1 MKKLFLLL
9 IAICAISLGMSA
21 QQVVRGQVTD
31 ANGEPL
37 IGATVQPIGG
47 GNGAATDVNG
57 EFSLNLP
64 YNVKTLK
71 VSYVGYKTQELPIQ
85 PSMAIT
91 LSDDGTA
98 LDEVM
103 VVAYGTAKKTSYTG
117 SAEAVT
123 NKKLELRPVTDATK
137 ALEGNVA
144 GLQVTSAS
152 GQPGSSP
159 VIHIRGY
166 GSINAYSTPL
176 YVVDGAP
183 FDGNLSSI
191 NPSDIESMTVLKDA
205 SAAALYGARGANGV
219 VMITTK
225 KGVEGRSNI
234 MWRSTFG
241 WSSRATKRYD
251 LVDQKQFVQLMY
263 ESLRNDYVY
272 NNGMDWKEAEAAARA
287 SMSDVDYGGGE
298 QYNPFKNY
306 KWDQLIDPATG
317 QVRADA
323 QSAWQE
329 DWYDSV
335 IRKNAFRHEHQLQ
348 VTGGSE
354 HAQYMMSLGYLNE
367 DGILKTTNYE
377 RYTGRANVNSQI
389 TDWLGMNLNASL
401 AHSVSNFS
409 DYDGTSTSN
418 PWYTAQFINPLF
430 PVYLKDASGKN
441 VLDSDGNLQY
451 DWGEATQNGTR
462 PGSLSDF
469 SSLGMLMLDKADNKR
484 DVAGLRTGIVLGS
497 DLAKYGWRQGLKLAV
512 NFSLDYVNR
521 NYMRYM
527 NSQHGNQA
535 NAGGLLRKTNSRT
548 QSYTFNQL
556 LTWDRTFGD
565 HTIGLLAGHEW
576 YAYKYSYL
584 LAGKTNL
591 VDGIYELRP
600 ATTLLEADSYSDNY
614 RIDSWLGRIN
624 YNYGGRYFLSAS
636 LRQDK
641 SSRFHPKHNKGTF
654 WSVGANWRVSGEKFM
669 QNVGWINN
677 LSVKVSY
684 GEQGN
689 DMLSTY
695 YAWQSL
701 YDLSYSNASNIGAMI
716 ASLENQN
723 VSWEKSQNLNAG
735 FDAILFNHRLQLNFE
750 FYNRLTKNML
760 LNRPMALSTG
770 FTGYMDNVGDM
781 RNRGIEASLRITPV
795 RTSDFE
801 WNITAMATH
810 NKNKVIKLTK
820 EARQIISG
828 VRVIEEGLP
837 IYTYYLSKSAGV
849 DPTTGTQLYWAYKTD
864 DDGNMIDGSE
874 YITTDKT
881 VATSCKYYQGS
892 REPDIFGSLGT
903 DFTWKGLTLSV
914 LTTYSLGG
922 KVYDGLYASNMSM
935 SYLSSTWSSNMLRRW
950 QKPGDITDVPR
961 ASLQDN
967 YLSSDRF
974 LINASYFAIKNI
986 TLSYA
991 LPISWISKLGM
1002 TGARIFGSVDNLAL
1016 WTHLNGMDPQ
1026 YNFTGGTD
1034 YDYSPN
1040 KTYTVGIE
1048 LNFGKTYAAAAPAVN
1063 VNALNT
1069 QINDLRA
1076 QLADAQG
1083 AAADANSR
1091 LAQLQG
1097 DLDAANR
1104 ALANCRNDLNAAKN
1118 VAPKVVDN
1126 SKQYMNILVHFP
1138 KSGTAIT
1145 ADQRANV
1152 ERVAAYLKS
1161 HPEATCEIKGYA
1173 SPEGKEEINVKLA
1186 NGRAAS
1192 VKDMLVKK
1200 YGIAANRINA
1210 AGQGISNMFDE
1221 LSWNR
1226 VSICEIIVK

>member
-31 ANGEPL
+31 PNGEPL
-37 IGATVQPIGG
+37 IGATVQPVGG

-71 VSYVGYKTQELPIQ
+71 VSYVGYKTQELPVQ
-85 PSMAIT
+85 PNMAIT
-91 LSDDGTA
+91 MSDNGTA

-159 VIHIRGY
+159 SIQIRGY
-166 GSINAYSTPL
+166 GSINASSQPL

-183 FDGNLSSI
+183 FDGSLSSI
-191 NPSDIESMTVLKDA
+191 SPSDIESMTVLKDA

-251 LVDQKQFVQLMY
+251 HVDQKEYVQLVY
-263 ESLRNDYVY
+263 EALRNEAID
-272 NNGMDWKEAEAAARA
+272 NGNSWSDAEAIARNGL
-287 SMSDVDYGGGE
+287 SGRLGGE

-306 KWDQLIDPATG
+306 TWDKLIDPATG

-323 QSAWQE
+323 QSAWNE

-348 VTGGSE
+348 VTGGSD
-354 HAQYMMSLGYLNE
+354 HAQYLMSLGYLNE

-377 RYTGRANVNSQI
+377 RYTGRANVTSQI
-389 TDWLGMNLNASL
+389 TDWLGANINISL
-401 AHSVSNFS
+401 AHAMSNFS
-409 DYDGTSTSN
+409 DYDGSSTSN

-430 PVYLKDASGKN
+430 PVYLKDIDGKTMYDGDGN
-441 VLDSDGNLQY
+441 VLY
-451 DWGEATQNGTR
+451 DWGEPTPNGNR
-462 PGSLSDF
+462 PGSLNDF
-469 SSLGMLMLDKADNKR
+469 SQLGMLVLDKAINKR
-484 DVAGLRTGIVLGS
+484 DVAGLRTGIILGS
-497 DLAKYGWRQGLKLAV
+497 DLAKYGWRQGIKFAV
-512 NFSLDYVNR
+512 NFSLDYLNQ
-521 NYMRYM
+521 NNTRYM

-535 NAGGLLRKTNSRT
+535 NAGGLLEKYNRRT

-556 LTWDRTFGD
+556 LTWDRTFGE

-576 YAYKYSYL
+576 YAFEFAYL

-600 ATTLLEADSYSDNY
+600 ATTLLEADSYSDKY
-614 RIDSWLGRIN
+614 RIDSWLGRLN
-624 YNYGGRYFLSAS
+624 YNYGGRYFLSGS

-641 SSRFHPKHNKGTF
+641 SSRFHPKYNKGTF

-669 QNVGWINN
+669 ENVGWVNN
-677 LSVKVSY
+677 LSVKASY

-689 DMLSTY
+689 DMLDTY

-701 YDLSYSNASNIGAMI
+701 YDLSYSNATNLGAMI
-716 ASLENQN
+716 VSLENQM
-723 VSWEKSQNLNAG
+723 VSWEKSRNFNAG
-735 FDAILFNHRLQLNFE
+735 FDAILFNHRLQLNVE
-750 FYNRLTKNML
+750 FYNRLTKDLL
-760 LNRPMALSTG
+760 LNRPMAPSTG

-781 RNRGIEASLRITPV
+781 RNRGVEGSLRITPV
-795 RTSDFE
+795 RTADFE

-810 NKNKVIKLTK
+810 NRNKVIKLTK
-820 EARQIISG
+820 EAPVLTYG

-837 IYTYYLSKSAGV
+837 IYTYYIAKSAGV
-849 DPTTGTQLYWAYKTD
+849 DPSTGKALYWAYDKDEDGKMIEGSDYITD
-864 DDGNMIDGSE
+864 DYS
-874 YITTDKT
+874 
-881 VATSCKYYQGS
+881 VAANCKYHQGS
-892 REPDIFGSLGT
+892 RQADIFGSLGT

-922 KVYDGLYASNMSM
+922 KVYDGLYNSDMDLW
-935 SYLSSTWSSNMLRRW
+935 YLSSTWNKNMLRRW
-950 QKPGDITDVPR
+950 QKPGDVTDVPR
-961 ASLQDN
+961 VEIAGTILQ
-967 YLSSDRF
+967 SDRF
-974 LINASYFAIKNI
+974 LIDASYFAIKNI
-986 TLSYA
+986 TLAYA
-991 LPISWISKLGM
+991 LPMSWISKLGM

-1016 WTHLNGMDPQ
+1016 FTHLNGMDPQ
-1026 YNFTGGTD
+1026 YDFSGGTD
-1034 YDYSPN
+1034 YGYSPN
-1040 KTYTVGIE
+1040 RTYTVGIE
-1048 LNFGKTYAAAAPAVN
+1048 LNFGKSYAAAAPAVN
-1063 VNALNT
+1063 VNALNS

-1076 QLADAQG
+1076 QLAEAQG

-1161 HPEATCEIKGYA
+1161 HPEATCVIKGYA
-1173 SPEGKEEINVKLA
+1173 SPEGKEDVNIKLA

>member
-31 ANGEPL
+31 PNGEPL
-37 IGATVQPIGG
+37 IGATVQPVGG

-71 VSYVGYKTQELPIQ
+71 VSYVGYKTQELPVQ
-85 PSMAIT
+85 PNMAIT
-91 LSDDGTA
+91 MSDNGTA

-159 VIHIRGY
+159 SIQIRGY
-166 GSINAYSTPL
+166 GSINASSQPL

-183 FDGNLSSI
+183 FDGSLSSI
-191 NPSDIESMTVLKDA
+191 SPSDIESMTVLKDA

-251 LVDQKQFVQLMY
+251 HVDQKEYVQLVY
-263 ESLRNDYVY
+263 EALRNEAID
-272 NNGMDWKEAEAAARA
+272 NGNSWADAEAIARNGL
-287 SMSDVDYGGGE
+287 SGRLGGE

-306 KWDQLIDPATG
+306 TWDKLIDPATG

-323 QSAWQE
+323 QSAWDE

-348 VTGGSE
+348 VTGGSD

-377 RYTGRANVNSQI
+377 RYTGRANVTSQI
-389 TDWLGMNLNASL
+389 TDWLGANINISL
-401 AHSVSNFS
+401 AHAMSNFS
-409 DYDGTSTSN
+409 DYDGSSTSN

-430 PVYLKDASGKN
+430 PVYLKDIDGKTMYDGDGN
-441 VLDSDGNLQY
+441 VLY
-451 DWGEATQNGTR
+451 DWGEPTPNGNR
-462 PGSLSDF
+462 PGSLNDF
-469 SSLGMLMLDKADNKR
+469 SQLGMLVLDKAINKR
-484 DVAGLRTGIVLGS
+484 DVAGLRTGIILGS
-497 DLAKYGWRQGLKLAV
+497 DQAKYGWRQGIKFAV
-512 NFSLDYVNR
+512 NFSLDYLNQ
-521 NYMRYM
+521 NNTRYM

-535 NAGGLLRKTNSRT
+535 NAGGLLEKYNRRT

-556 LTWDRTFGD
+556 LTWDRTFGE

-576 YAYKYSYL
+576 YAFEFAYL

-600 ATTLLEADSYSDNY
+600 ATTLLEADSYSDKY
-614 RIDSWLGRIN
+614 RIDSWLGRLN
-624 YNYGGRYFLSAS
+624 YNYGGRYFLSGS

-641 SSRFHPKHNKGTF
+641 SSRFHPKYNKGTF

-669 QNVGWINN
+669 ENVGWVNN
-677 LSVKVSY
+677 LSVKASY

-689 DMLSTY
+689 DMLDTY

-701 YDLSYSNASNIGAMI
+701 YDLSYSNATNLGAMI
-716 ASLENQN
+716 VSLENQM
-723 VSWEKSQNLNAG
+723 VSWEKSRNFNAG
-735 FDAILFNHRLQLNFE
+735 FDAILFNHRLQLNVE
-750 FYNRLTKNML
+750 FYNRLTKDLL
-760 LNRPMALSTG
+760 LNRPMAPSTG

-781 RNRGIEASLRITPV
+781 RNRGVEGSLRITPV
-795 RTSDFE
+795 RTADFE

-810 NKNKVIKLTK
+810 NRNKVIKLTK
-820 EARQIISG
+820 EAPVLTYG

-837 IYTYYLSKSAGV
+837 IYTYYIAKSAGV
-849 DPTTGTQLYWAYKTD
+849 DPSTGKALYWAYDKDEDGKMIEGSDYITD
-864 DDGNMIDGSE
+864 DYS
-874 YITTDKT
+874 
-881 VATSCKYYQGS
+881 VAANCKYHQGS
-892 REPDIFGSLGT
+892 RQADIFGSLGT

-922 KVYDGLYASNMSM
+922 KVYDGLYNSDMDLW
-935 SYLSSTWSSNMLRRW
+935 YLSSTWNKNMLRRW
-950 QKPGDITDVPR
+950 QKPGDVTDVPR
-961 ASLQDN
+961 VEIAGTILQ
-967 YLSSDRF
+967 SDRF
-974 LINASYFAIKNI
+974 LIDASYFAIKNI
-986 TLSYA
+986 TLAYA
-991 LPISWISKLGM
+991 LPMSWIGKLGM

-1016 WTHLNGMDPQ
+1016 FTHLNGMDPQ
-1026 YNFTGGTD
+1026 YDFSGGTD
-1034 YDYSPN
+1034 YGYSPN
-1040 KTYTVGIE
+1040 RTYTVGIE
-1048 LNFGKTYAAAAPAVN
+1048 LNFGKSYAAAAPAVN
-1063 VNALNT
+1063 VNALNS

-1076 QLADAQG
+1076 QLDAAQS

-1161 HPEATCEIKGYA
+1161 HPEATCVIKGYA
-1173 SPEGKEEINVKLA
+1173 SPEGKEDVNIKLA

>member
-1 MKKLFLLL
+1 MLL

-31 ANGEPL
+31 VNGEPL
-37 IGATVQPIGG
+37 IGATIQPVGG
-47 GNGAATDVNG
+47 GNGAATDING
-57 EFSLNLP
+57 EFSLSLP

-71 VSYVGYKTQELPIQ
+71 VSYVGYNTQELPVQ
-85 PSMAIT
+85 PNMSIT
-91 LSDDGTA
+91 LSDSGTA

-159 VIHIRGY
+159 SIQIRGY

-191 NPSDIESMTVLKDA
+191 APSDIESMTVLKDA

-225 KGVEGRSNI
+225 KGVEGRSNV

-241 WSSRATKRYD
+241 WSSRATKRYQH
-251 LVDQKQFVQLMY
+251 VDQKEYVQLVY
-263 ESLRNDYVY
+263 ESLRNQAID
-272 NNGMDWKEAEAAARA
+272 NGNSWSDAEAIARA
-287 SMSDVDYGGGE
+287 GLSGTLGGE

-306 KWDQLIDPATG
+306 SWDQLIDPATG

-323 QSAWQE
+323 QSAWDE

-348 VTGGSE
+348 VTGGTE
-354 HAQYMMSLGYLNE
+354 HAQYLMSLGYLNE

-377 RYTGRANVNSQI
+377 RYTGRANINSQI
-389 TDWLGMNLNASL
+389 TDWLAANINASL

-418 PWYTAQFINPLF
+418 PWYTAQFINPLL
-430 PVYLKDASGKN
+430 PVYLKDINGN
-441 VLDSDGNLQY
+441 TVYDSDGNIQY
-451 DWGEATQNGTR
+451 DWGEATAYGTR

-469 SSLGMLMLDKADNKR
+469 SSLGMLMLDKADTKR

-497 DLAKYGWRQGLKLAV
+497 DLAKYGWRQGIKLAV
-512 NFSLDYVNR
+512 NFSTDYVNR

-535 NAGGLLRKTNSRT
+535 NAGGLLEKTNSRT

-565 HTIGLLAGHEW
+565 HTIGLLLGHEW
-576 YAYKYSYL
+576 YAYMYNYL

-600 ATTLLEADSYSDNY
+600 ATTLLEADSFTDKY
-614 RIDSWLGRIN
+614 RIDSYLGRLN
-624 YNYGGRYFLSAS
+624 YNYAGRYFLSAS

-641 SSRFHPKHNKGTF
+641 SSRFHPDHNKGTF
-654 WSVGANWRVSGEKFM
+654 WSVGANWRISGEKFM

-677 LSVKVSY
+677 LSVKASY

-689 DMLSTY
+689 DMLTTY

-723 VSWEKSQNLNAG
+723 VSWEKSQNFNAG
-735 FDAILFNHRLQLNFE
+735 FDAILFNHRLQLNVD

-770 FTGYMDNVGDM
+770 FTGFMDNVGDM
-781 RNRGIEASLRITPV
+781 RNRGVEGSIRITPV
-795 RTSDFE
+795 RTADFE

-810 NKNKVIKLTK
+810 NKNKVIKLTD
-820 EARQIISG
+820 EAPELISG
-828 VRVIEEGLP
+828 VRVIKEGMP
-837 IYTYYLSKSAGV
+837 IYTYYMCKSAGV
-849 DPTTGTQLYWAYKTD
+849 DPSTGNPLYWAYDKD
-864 DDGNMIDGSE
+864 DDGNMVEGSE
-874 YITTDKT
+874 YITDSYS
-881 VATSCKYYQGS
+881 AASSCKYYQGS
-892 REPDIFGSLGT
+892 RQPDLFGSLGT

-922 KVYDGLYASNMSM
+922 KVYDSLYASDMDLW
-935 SYLSSTWSSNMLRRW
+935 YLSSTWNKNMLRRW
-950 QKPGDITDVPR
+950 QKPGDVTDVPR
-961 ASLQDN
+961 AMIASSMLNTDR
-967 YLSSDRF
+967 YLID
-974 LINASYFAIKNI
+974 ASYFAIKNI
-986 TLSYA
+986 TLAWA
-991 LPISWISKLGM
+991 LPNNWVSKLGM

-1016 WTHLNGMDPQ
+1016 FTHLDGMDPQ
-1026 YNFTGGTD
+1026 YNFSGGTD
-1034 YDYSPN
+1034 YEYSPN

-1048 LNFGKTYAAAAPAVN
+1048 LNFGKSYAAPAPAVN
-1063 VNALNT
+1063 VNALNG

-1118 VAPKVVDN
+1118 QAAKVIDN

-1138 KSGTAIT
+1138 KSGTAVT

-1152 ERVAAYLKS
+1152 ERVANYLKS
-1161 HPEATCEIKGYA
+1161 HPEATCTIKGYA
-1173 SPEGKEEINVKLA
+1173 SPEGKEEVNVKLA

-1210 AGQGISNMFDE
+1210 EGQGISNMFDE